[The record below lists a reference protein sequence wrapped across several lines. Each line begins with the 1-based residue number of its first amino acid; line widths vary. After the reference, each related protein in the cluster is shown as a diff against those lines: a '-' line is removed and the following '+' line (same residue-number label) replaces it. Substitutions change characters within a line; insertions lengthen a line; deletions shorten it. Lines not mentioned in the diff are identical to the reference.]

1 MTKHNY
7 GYMGKILWVDLNT
20 HEITSK
26 EIDEAVYREYLTG
39 YGLGVKIIYE
49 NQPPK
54 LPPLDSRNILGFM
67 SGLLTGTKAF
77 FTGRY
82 CVIGKSPLTG
92 TWGDANSGG
101 HFAPTIK
108 EAGYDGIFFVGKS
121 EKPVYL
127 LINGGQI
134 TLEPTLQSDGY
145 ELWGQSTLDTEQYL
159 INKHGEKFQVSSIGP
174 SGEQQSLISGIVT
187 DGGRLAARSGL
198 GALMGSKNL
207 KALCISGTT
216 DVEVYD
222 QATIISGNQK
232 FAKAFKHFKTPMIDY
247 VESVAPTTQIG
258 SDMLDLFTKFNI
270 QPTAEAGRYVMSHW
284 GTAGVVSY
292 SAGNNDSPIKNWL
305 GEGDQDFP
313 PSKSSKISNN
323 AVTDLQD
330 EKYGCYCCPMR
341 CGGYMKNKDNSKIHK
356 PEYETLCGFGTL
368 LEADNLDNII
378 EINHLLNC
386 AGMDTISAATTVS
399 WFYEMVHEDLIDK
412 EKFFD
417 ENIKWTCNDGALAL
431 VKLMI
436 SGEGVGKYLRNG
448 IASAAKD
455 LLENGYINE
464 INRDRALECG
474 MVIQGQELPMHDPR
488 KVNTVGVG
496 LGVGY
501 EAEPTPGRHT
511 STLSG
516 ADYYKEEMN
525 KQKKTSHLHPLRN
538 KNSLPER
545 EFIGESLK
553 TDSCF
558 MDLINGLGMCAF
570 GFGNDVNLPL
580 MEYINAATGWDYDF
594 DYYMTCAQRIK
605 TLRHS
610 FNIREGIDVKNIRM
624 PERIRA
630 GIDEYEGMSF
640 QEVKDSYF
648 DAMSYEPE
656 TLRPTQDILKKLNLD
671 YVIKDLYGSDF

>member
-1 MTKHNY
+1 MIKHNY
-7 GYMGKILWVDLNT
+7 GYMGKILWIDLDT
-20 HEITSK
+20 HKITSK

-82 CVIGKSPLTG
+82 CVVGKSPLTG

-101 HFAPTIK
+101 HFAPAIK
-108 EAGYDGIFFVGKS
+108 EAGFDGIFFVGKS
-121 EKPVYL
+121 ETPVYL

-134 TLEPTLQSDGY
+134 TLESTVQQDGY
-145 ELWGQSTLDTEQYL
+145 NLWGQTTLDTEQYL
-159 INKHGEKFQVSSIGP
+159 LNKHGDKFKVSCIGP
-174 SGEQQSLISGIVT
+174 SGEQQALISGIVT
-187 DGGRLAARSGL
+187 EGGRLAARSGL

-216 DVEVYD
+216 DIEVFD
-222 QATIISGNQK
+222 QETIIKGNKK
-232 FAKAFKHFKTPMIDY
+232 FAKAFKHYKTPILDY
-247 VESVAPTTQIG
+247 AESVAPTTKIG
-258 SDMLDLFTKFNI
+258 SEVLDFLTKLKMK
-270 QPTAEAGRYVMSHW
+270 PTAEAERYVMTHW

-292 SAGNNDSPIKNWL
+292 SAANNDSPIKNWL
-305 GEGDQDFP
+305 GDGAKDFP
-313 PSKSSKISNN
+313 ASKSGKISNN
-323 AVTDLQD
+323 AVTNLQD
-330 EKYGCYCCPMR
+330 EKFGCYCCPMR
-341 CGGYMKNKDNSKIHK
+341 CGGYMKNKDDSKIHK

-368 LEADNLDNII
+368 LEADDLENII
-378 EINHLLNC
+378 EINHLFNC
-386 AGMDTISAATTVS
+386 SGMDTISAATTVS
-399 WFYEMVHEDLIDK
+399 WVYELVHEALIDK
-412 EKFFD
+412 EKFCD
-417 ENIKWTCNDGALAL
+417 ENIKWSSNDGALAL
-431 VKLMI
+431 AKLMI
-436 SGEGVGKYLRNG
+436 SGEGIGKYLRNG
-448 IASAAKD
+448 ITSAAKA
-455 LLENGYINE
+455 LVEKGYIHE
-464 INRDRALECG
+464 INRERALECG

-516 ADYYKEEMN
+516 ADYYKEQMN
-525 KQKKTSHLHPLRN
+525 KKTTHLHPLLN
-538 KNSLPER
+538 QNSLPER
-545 EFIGESLK
+545 EMIGESLK

-570 GFGNDVNLPL
+570 GFGSDVNLPL
-580 MEYINAATGWDYDF
+580 IDYINAATGWHYDF

-605 TLRHS
+605 TLRHA

-630 GIDEYEGMSF
+630 GIEDYEGLSF
-640 QEVKDSYF
+640 QEVKNSYF
-648 DAMSYEPE
+648 DAMAYDPD
-656 TLRPTQDILKKLNLD
+656 TLRPTQAILKELNLG
-671 YVIKDLYGSDF
+671 YVIKDLYGSDD

>member
-1 MTKHNY
+1 MDKHCY
-7 GYMGKILWVDLNT
+7 GYMGKILWVDLDN
-20 HEITSK
+20 HKISSQS
-26 EIDEAVYREYLTG
+26 IDEAVYREYLTG
-39 YGLGVKIIYE
+39 YGLGAKIIYE
-49 NQPPK
+49 NQKPN

-121 EKPVYL
+121 EQPVYL

-134 TLEPTLQSDGY
+134 SLEPTLQSDGY
-145 ELWGQSTLDTEQYL
+145 NLWGQSTLDTEQYL
-159 INKHGEKFQVSSIGP
+159 INKHGEKFQVSCIGP
-174 SGEQQSLISGIVT
+174 AGEQQSLISGIVT

-207 KALCISGTT
+207 KAICISGTA
-216 DVEVYD
+216 DVEVFD
-222 QATIISGNQK
+222 QESIIENNKNFG
-232 FAKAFKHFKTPMIDY
+232 KAFKHFKTPMIDY
-247 VESVAPTTQIG
+247 VESVMPTTQIG
-258 SDMLDLFTKFNI
+258 VDVLDFMTKINVK
-270 QPTAEAGRYVMSHW
+270 PTDEAGRYVMKHW

-292 SAGNNDSPIKNWL
+292 SASNNDSPIKNWL
-305 GEGDQDFP
+305 GNDAEFP

-323 AVTDLQD
+323 SVTNLQD

-341 CGGYMKNKDNSKIHK
+341 CGGYMKNKDDSKIHK

-368 LEADNLDNII
+368 LEADNLENII

-399 WFYEMVHEDLIDK
+399 WVYELVHEEILNK
-412 EKFFD
+412 EKFND
-417 ENIKWTCNDGALAL
+417 PSVKWTSNDGALSL
-431 VKLMI
+431 VKLMVTGDDI
-436 SGEGVGKYLRNG
+436 GKYLRNG
-448 IASAAKD
+448 IVSALKDFAS
-455 LLENGYINE
+455 NGYIDE
-464 INRDRALECG
+464 KNRDRALECG

-488 KVNTVGVG
+488 PVQTAGVG

-516 ADYYKEEMN
+516 ADYYKDQE
-525 KQKKTSHLHPLRN
+525 QKTTTHLHPLRN
-538 KNSLPER
+538 KNTLPER
-545 EFIGESLK
+545 KVIGESLK

-580 MEYINAATGWDYDF
+580 IEYINSATGWTYDF

-610 FNIREGIDVKNIRM
+610 FNIREGIDVKNIKL

-630 GIDEYEGMSF
+630 GIEDYEGMTF

-648 DAMSYEPE
+648 AAMGYDPDTLKPTKE
-656 TLRPTQDILKKLNLD
+656 TLTSLHLD
-671 YVIKDLYGSDF
+671 YVLKDLYGSEV

>member
-1 MTKHNY
+1 MTKHHY
-7 GYMGKILWVDLNT
+7 GYMGKVLWIDLDT
-20 HEITSK
+20 HTITSK
-26 EIDEAVYREYLTG
+26 QIDEDVYREYLTG
-39 YGLGVKIIYE
+39 YGLGAKIIYE
-49 NQPPK
+49 NQPPN

-108 EAGYDGIFFVGKS
+108 AAGFDGIFFVGRS
-121 EKPVYL
+121 EQPVYL
-127 LINGGQI
+127 LIDGGKI
-134 TLEPTLQSDGY
+134 SLEPTKQADGY
-145 ELWGQSTLDTEQYL
+145 DLWGQSTLDAEQYL
-159 INKHGEKFQVSSIGP
+159 QNKHGEKFEVSCIGP
-174 SGEQQSLISGIVT
+174 AGEQQSLISGIVT

-198 GALMGSKNL
+198 GALMGSKNV
-207 KALCISGTT
+207 KALCICGTS
-216 DVEVYD
+216 DVEVFD
-222 QATIISGNQK
+222 QASIIAGNQK
-232 FAKAFKHFKTPMIDY
+232 FAKAFKHFKTPFIDY

-258 SDMLDLFTKFNI
+258 SDMLSLFTKLNI
-270 QPTAEAGRYVMSHW
+270 QPTAEAERYVMSHW

-292 SAGNNDSPIKNWL
+292 SAGNNDSPVKNWL
-305 GEGDQDFP
+305 GEGDKDFP
-313 PSKSSKISNN
+313 PSKSGKISNN
-323 AVTDLQD
+323 AVTNLQD

-341 CGGYMKNKDNSKIHK
+341 CGGFMKNKDSSKIHK

-368 LEADNLDNII
+368 LEADNLENII

-399 WFYEMVHEDLIDK
+399 WVYELVHEDLIVK

-417 ENIKWTCNDGALAL
+417 EKIKWTSNDGALAL

-436 SGEGVGKYLRNG
+436 SGEGIGRYLRNG

-455 LLENGYINE
+455 LVENGYILE
-464 INRDRALECG
+464 ANRERALECG

-488 KVNTVGVG
+488 DVNTVGVG

-516 ADYYKEEMN
+516 ADYYYQEEKN
-525 KQKKTSHLHPLRN
+525 KKTNHMHPLRN
-538 KNSLPER
+538 QNSLPER
-545 EFIGESLK
+545 DQVGESLK

-570 GFGNDVNLPL
+570 GFGSDVNLPL
-580 MEYINAATGWDYDF
+580 VEYINAATGWDYDF

-605 TLRHS
+605 TLRHA
-610 FNIREGIDVKNIRM
+610 FNIREGIDVKNIKL

-630 GIDEYEGMSF
+630 GIEDYEGMKF

-648 DAMSYEPE
+648 SAMSYEPT
-656 TLRPTQDILKKLNLD
+656 TLKPTKAILEELNLG
-671 YVIKDLYGSDF
+671 YVIKDLYGSDV

>member
-1 MTKHNY
+1 MEKHCY
-7 GYMGKILWVDLNT
+7 GYMGKILWVDLDT
-20 HEITSK
+20 HKITSR
-26 EIDEAVYREYLTG
+26 EIDDAVYREYLTG

-49 NQPPK
+49 NQPPN

-108 EAGYDGIFFVGKS
+108 EAGYDGIFFVGRS
-121 EKPVYL
+121 EYPVYL

-134 TLEPTLQSDGY
+134 SLEPTLQQDGY
-145 ELWGQSTLDTEQYL
+145 NLWGQTTLDTEQYL
-159 INKHGEKFQVSSIGP
+159 VNKHGEKFQVSCIGP

-207 KALCISGTT
+207 KAICISGTT
-216 DVEVYD
+216 DVEVFD
-222 QATIISGNQK
+222 QERIIQNNKTFG
-232 FAKAFKHFKTPMIDY
+232 KAFKHFKTPLIDY
-247 VESVAPTTQIG
+247 VESIAPTTQIG
-258 SDMLDLFTKFNI
+258 VDVLDIMTKMNI
-270 QPTAEAGRYVMSHW
+270 QPTAEAGRYVMKHW

-292 SAGNNDSPIKNWL
+292 SASNNDSPIKNWL
-305 GEGDQDFP
+305 GNDAEFP

-323 AVTDLQD
+323 AVTNLQD

-341 CGGYMKNKDNSKIHK
+341 CGGYMKNKDDSKIHK

-368 LEADNLDNII
+368 LEADNLENII

-386 AGMDTISAATTVS
+386 AGMDTISTATTVS
-399 WFYEMVHEDLIDK
+399 WVYELVHEDLLRK

-417 ENIKWTCNDGALAL
+417 PNVKWSSNDGALSL
-431 VKLMI
+431 VKLMVA
-436 SGEGVGKYLRNG
+436 GEGIGKYLRNG
-448 IASAAKD
+448 IVSALKD
-455 LLENGYINE
+455 FLANGYIDE
-464 INRDRALECG
+464 ANRESALACG

-488 KVNTVGVG
+488 PVNTVGVG

-516 ADYYKEEMN
+516 ADYYKAQE
-525 KQKKTSHLHPLRN
+525 QKTTNHLHPLRN
-538 KNSLPER
+538 KNTLPER
-545 EFIGESLK
+545 EVIGQSLM

-570 GFGNDVNLPL
+570 GFGNDINLPL
-580 MEYINAATGWDYDF
+580 IEYINSATGWNYDF

-610 FNIREGIDVKNIRM
+610 FNIREGIDVKNIRL
-624 PERIRA
+624 PERIRG
-630 GIDEYEGMSF
+630 GIEDYEGMTF

-648 DAMSYEPE
+648 EAMGYEPE
-656 TLRPTQDILKKLNLD
+656 TLRPTKDTLKKLNLD
-671 YVIKDLYGSDF
+671 YVIKDLYGSEA